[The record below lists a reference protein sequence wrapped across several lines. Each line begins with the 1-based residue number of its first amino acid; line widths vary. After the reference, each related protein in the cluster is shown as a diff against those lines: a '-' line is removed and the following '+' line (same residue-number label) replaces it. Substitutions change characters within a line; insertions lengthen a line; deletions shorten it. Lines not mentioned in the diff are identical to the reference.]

1 MSQDG
6 GGKPE
11 PRPRAAY
18 RRFEALDTR
27 WADNDV
33 YGHVNN
39 VQYYAFFDTA
49 VNRMMIA
56 AGLLDPQQGEVVAL
70 VVETR
75 CSYRAPVRFPDRLQV
90 GLKVLKLGG
99 SSVRYELGLFRDG
112 CDTAAAV
119 GEFVHVYVDRK
130 THRPLPIPAPARAF
144 LETLLDASHG

>member
-1 MSQDG
+1 MS
-6 GGKPE
+6 KPE
-11 PRPRAAY
+11 PRLRAAY
-18 RRFEALDTR
+18 RHFDALDTR

-49 VNRMMIA
+49 VNRMMMA
-56 AGLLDPQQGEVVAL
+56 AGLLDPAQGEVIAL

-75 CSYRAPVRFPDRLQV
+75 CSYLAPVSFPDRLQV

-112 CDTAAAV
+112 ADEAAAV
-119 GEFVHVYVDRK
+119 GEFVHVYVDRA
-130 THRPLPIPAPARAF
+130 TRRPTPIPAPVRAL
-144 LETLLDASHG
+144 LETLLDADHG